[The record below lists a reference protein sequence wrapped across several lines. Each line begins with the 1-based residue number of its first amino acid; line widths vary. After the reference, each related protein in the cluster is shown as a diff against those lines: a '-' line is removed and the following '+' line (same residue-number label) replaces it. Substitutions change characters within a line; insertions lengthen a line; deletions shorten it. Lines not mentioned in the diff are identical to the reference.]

1 MSMYDYYSRPP
12 QRGSAAAI
20 VWPLVLLGIIA
31 LILVWRFWPHR
42 SAELDPQASV
52 RPVTPAGKLAD
63 AENSAI
69 ALYKSAAPSVVH
81 VTCLQVLRDR
91 FSLNLQQI
99 PKGIGSGFVWDKGG
113 HIVTNYHVIESA
125 SAVRVTLADHSSY
138 KVQRVAGDPNMDVAV
153 LWIAAPKDRLKPIT
167 VGDSHSLQ
175 VGQWAFAIGNPFGLD
190 QSLAPG
196 FVSALGREI
205 KSVGGRPIKGVI
217 QTTAPINPGN
227 SGGPL
232 LDSSGRLIGVNT
244 AILSES
250 GAWAGIGFAIP
261 VDEVNRVVTQLIQH
275 GKVVRAGL
283 GIVPAPDEL
292 ARQLRVQQ
300 GVLVLDVYRNGAA
313 AQAGLRPTYE
323 KEGEVYLGDVILKI
337 NNEPVRNSKDLYA
350 KLQQYEVGQEATLVI
365 RRTDPETGESR
376 VLNVK
381 VTLQEDAR

>member
-12 QRGSAAAI
+12 KRGSAAAI
-20 VWPLVLLGIIA
+20 IWPLVLLVILA
-31 LILVWRFWPHR
+31 LILVWRFWPHHD
-42 SAELDPQASV
+42 AELNPQARQ
-52 RPVTPAGKLAD
+52 RPVTPGGKLAE

-81 VTCLQVLRDR
+81 VTNLEVLRDR

-99 PKGIGSGFVWDKGG
+99 PKGIGSGFVWDKEG
-113 HIVTNYHVIESA
+113 HIITNYHVIENA
-125 SAVRVTLADHSSY
+125 GAVRVTLADHSSY
-138 KVQRVAGDPNMDVAV
+138 RVQRVAGDPNMDVAV
-153 LWIAAPKDRLKPIT
+153 LWIDAPKDRLKPI
-167 VGDSHSLQ
+167 VIGDSHSLQ

-205 KSVGGRPIKGVI
+205 KSAGGRPIKGVI

-232 LDSSGRLIGVNT
+232 LDSSGRLIGVNA

-261 VDEVNRVVTQLIQH
+261 VDDVNRVVTQLIQH
-275 GKVVRAGL
+275 GKVIRPGL
-283 GIVPAPDEL
+283 GIVLAADEL
-292 ARQLRVQQ
+292 ARQLGVRQ
-300 GVLVLDVYRNGAA
+300 GVLIIDVYRGGAA

-350 KLQQYEVGQEATLVI
+350 KLQQYQVGEEVTLMI
-365 RRTDPETGESR
+365 RRTDPATGESR
-376 VLNVK
+376 VLNAK